1 MDEDTSMTSQFTDGS
16 APASESGRVGERIRL
31 VIADDHALFRESLA
45 RVLGQ
50 SPEFEV
56 AGVASTADEAVGAV
70 ATHCPDI
77 VLLDVAMPGG
87 GIEAIRAI
95 CSAKCNTRVVM
106 LSAHG
111 YEHYVTSSLRAGA
124 VGYITKTATVDYL
137 CAALK
142 MVHRGEIVCD
152 YDARSVSAPGE
163 RLQTVRQSSSSPSQ
177 ADRLNP
183 REVDILREVAKGMG
197 NRAIAAK
204 LGISE
209 RTVQAHLVNAFG
221 KLGVRTRT
229 AAVMR
234 CVSSGLIASEEV
246 AD

>member
-1 MDEDTSMTSQFTDGS
+1 LAEDKRKDSQGTGGS
-16 APASESGRVGERIRL
+16 APASESGGAGGTIRL

-50 SPEFEV
+50 NPEFEV

-70 ATHCPDI
+70 AAHCPDI

-87 GIEAIRAI
+87 GIEAIRDI
-95 CSAKCNTRVVM
+95 CRTNRNTRVVM

-152 YDARSVSAPGE
+152 YDARSASAPGE
-163 RLQTVRQSSSSPSQ
+163 RRKTVKEPSKSPSQ
-177 ADRLNP
+177 AARLNP

-197 NRAIAAK
+197 NRATATK

-209 RTVQAHLVNAFG
+209 RTVQAHLMNAFG

-229 AAVMR
+229 SAVMR
-234 CVSSGLIASEEV
+234 CVSSGLIAAEEV
-246 AD
+246 SD